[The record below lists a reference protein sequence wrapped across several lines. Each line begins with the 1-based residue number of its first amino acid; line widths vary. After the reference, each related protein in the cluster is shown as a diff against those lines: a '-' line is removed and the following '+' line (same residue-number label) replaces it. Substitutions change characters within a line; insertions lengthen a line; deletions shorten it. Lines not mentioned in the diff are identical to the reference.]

1 MASIPLSSLPYLLHQ
16 LGPWLAACALAAA
29 AFWLA
34 ATLRIETGV
43 SKSLQSFQSGPQDP
57 SSGELLGEQI
67 GHKLPIAR
75 PTWEEHLRWAQR
87 GGAYRGWSFGK
98 LVFVSLLYGL
108 CGAGVLLFNPAPV
121 SLAAPLLAAAFPFLS
136 LRSKANRVRKEAAR
150 SLPELA
156 ALVAAEMAAGVP
168 AEQALQRATRLPGP
182 LAELLRE
189 AQKQCQQTGRPLF
202 SRKSAG
208 QAIPGVLVEVF
219 SATRLTSIRAFAS
232 QLDRVSQKGVAGAEQ
247 MSDIARSMADEYR
260 AGLLSATKKL
270 DSQLVLATAMFFF
283 IPFVIVILGSFMLPI
298 LSLF

>member
-16 LGPWLAACALAAA
+16 LGPWLAASALAAA

-43 SKSLQSFQSGPQDP
+43 AKSLQNFQSGPQDP
-57 SSGELLGEQI
+57 SSGELLGERL
-67 GHKLPIAR
+67 GGKLPIAR
-75 PTWEEHLRWAQR
+75 PTWEDHLRWAQR
-87 GGAYRGWSFGK
+87 GAAYPGWSFGK
-98 LVFVSLLYGL
+98 LIFISLLYGL
-108 CGAGVLLFNPAPV
+108 CGVGVLLFNPAPV
-121 SLAAPLLAAAFPFLS
+121 SLAAPLLAAVFPFLS

-208 QAIPGVLVEVF
+208 QAIPGVLLEVF

-247 MSDIARSMADEYR
+247 MSDIACSMANEYR